1 MGIGTNDFKAYESG
15 EGKVCIQAK
24 WPIRPELIP
33 VSVGV
38 FLLPPGWDV
47 SSLQGFPPALRLLVP
62 IYTPWWREAQQCPQP
77 GLEPG
82 LPDLEK

>member
-38 FLLPPGWDV
+38 FLLSLDRMLVHRRGTPSIKFARTRPIYAPGWKET
-47 SSLQGFPPALRLLVP
+47 L
-62 IYTPWWREAQQCPQP
+62 
-77 GLEPG
+77 
-82 LPDLEK
+82 